1 MSDFIFRISPNIMM
15 GPYTVSRLGQQVQ
28 EWGTRFMVIMD
39 PILNE
44 VKLADKISQSLQ
56 DRKIDYFLFS
66 ELTEGSSS
74 RTIERALALAKQGHI
89 HGVISVAKRNGNYS
103 VDMCT
108 LARQE
113 CTYQRSFTS
122 LA

>member
-66 ELTEGSSS
+66 EF
-74 RTIERALALAKQGHI
+74 QP
-89 HGVISVAKRNGNYS
+89 
-103 VDMCT
+103 
-108 LARQE
+108 
-113 CTYQRSFTS
+113 
-122 LA
+122 